1 MTACLNQP
9 KPMIDRT
16 GTAVQTRLS
25 GRLKKRDRLVHV
37 AWLERGFVGQR
48 IIATLIDGAPRAAT
62 ETSIGA
68 FLLEILRFH
77 FLHLLQELL
86 QHLPRLRPSRALQP
100 IAPVMWG
107 WSQLLSCHQ
116 QANNSCASDMLLPLE
131 RIGDAL
137 TLP

>member
-1 MTACLNQP
+1 MG
-9 KPMIDRT
+9 RFH
-16 GTAVQTRLS
+16 GTTTVTSLKVPIFPAPGKFNVGSSSS

-37 AWLERGFVGQR
+37 AWLECGFVGQR

-86 QHLPRLRPSRALQP
+86 QHLPRLRPSGTLQP
-100 IAPVMWG
+100 I
-107 WSQLLSCHQ
+107 QRFLLGRG
-116 QANNSCASDMLLPLE
+116 ALE
-131 RIGDAL
+131 IVGLADL
-137 TLP
+137 DL